1 MIIVEYRVPMPFCAA
16 EYRIGQLYTIA
27 KKSKLENADPS
38 NGVRIHA
45 NEPYSNGPGGYG
57 QYTNKTYY
65 MANRIPDW
73 MKKLLPASAAE
84 LKEEAWNAY
93 PYSKNK
99 FTNPLLDKLNLE
111 IESRYIDGPPTL
123 SNVFNLNIKEE
134 SPRSI
139 VVIDIVNDKYKGR
152 RTTNNNNSNN
162 NAHNSEQEAEV
173 LNFEPLF
180 RPPLN
185 MNWLQESELAYGN
198 LASSTSNQNHNNIR
212 NHNNN
217 NNNNGSSS
225 SKTINCNNS
234 QDQEM
239 ENSKMK
245 LMTCYKLCRVNFPVW
260 PIQSRVEQ
268 FIQQYCRDTMLES
281 HRQAWLWQDEWT
293 GMSLEQIRSLE
304 KNTQGELLGKMREA
318 SLT

>member
-1 MIIVEYRVPMPFCAA
+1 MIIVEYRVPMPFCAT

-27 KKSKLENADPS
+27 KKSKLESADPS
-38 NGVRIHA
+38 NGVRINA

-73 MKKLLPASAAE
+73 MKKLLPDSAAK

-111 IESRYIDGPPTL
+111 IESRYIGGPPTL

-134 SPRSI
+134 SLRSI

-152 RTTNNNNSNN
+152 RTTNNNNNNNN
-162 NAHNSEQEAEV
+162 NAHNFEQAEV

-180 RPPLN
+180 RPALN
-185 MNWLQESELAYGN
+185 MNWLQEYELAYDGN
-198 LASSTSNQNHNNIR
+198 LANSNQNKNHNL

-217 NNNNGSSS
+217 SS

-234 QDQEM
+234 QEIK
-239 ENSKMK
+239 NSKMK

-293 GMSLEQIRSLE
+293 GMNLEEIRNME
-304 KNTQGELLGKMREA
+304 KDTQGELLGVMQEA